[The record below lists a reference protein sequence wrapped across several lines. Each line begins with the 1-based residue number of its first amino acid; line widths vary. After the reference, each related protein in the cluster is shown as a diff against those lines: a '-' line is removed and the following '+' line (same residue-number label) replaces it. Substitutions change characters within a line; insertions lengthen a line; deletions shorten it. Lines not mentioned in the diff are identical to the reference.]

1 MRNTPD
7 RMPTRNELNE
17 LLSKAS
23 LNQLNIFDDQNGII
37 IWLTKSLLK
46 VVEDDADSLKEA
58 QKDST

>member
-46 VVEDDADSLKEA
+46 VVEDDPDSLKEA

>member
-1 MRNTPD
+1 MRNTPE

-37 IWLTKSLLK
+37 IWLAKSLLK
-46 VVEDDADSLKEA
+46 VVEDDPDSLKEV
-58 QKDST
+58 QRDST